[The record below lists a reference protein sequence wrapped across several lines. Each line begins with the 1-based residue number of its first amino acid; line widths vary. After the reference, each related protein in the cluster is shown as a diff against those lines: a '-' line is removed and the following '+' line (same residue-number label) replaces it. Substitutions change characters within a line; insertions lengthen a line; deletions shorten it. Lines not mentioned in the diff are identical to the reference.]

1 MQSNFTQ
8 IIRDHKIHALKVLES
23 YIDTIMKS
31 NPDTANKFCYWLED
45 YATFLS
51 QENDFSPRQLK
62 RYKRGEIIKAH
73 LGFNIGSEEG
83 GLHYCVVIDKKNAL
97 SSPVVT
103 VVPLTSLKPGRDK
116 RHMRQGEVFIGY
128 DFNRKLQDKASN
140 LTKQTFEILEQLNH
154 NKIDDTNCIDILQR
168 ATELISQSE
177 KIAQEI
183 TKIKEG
189 SIALVGQITT
199 ISKMRIYTPKTTH
212 DALAN
217 IKLSSGVLDKI
228 DEEIMK
234 NFIGIK

>member
-1 MQSNFTQ
+1 
-8 IIRDHKIHALKVLES
+8 
-23 YIDTIMKS
+23 
-31 NPDTANKFCYWLED
+31 
-45 YATFLS
+45 
-51 QENDFSPRQLK
+51 
-62 RYKRGEIIKAH
+62 
-73 LGFNIGSEEG
+73 
-83 GLHYCVVIDKKNAL
+83 
-97 SSPVVT
+97 
-103 VVPLTSLKPGRDK
+103 
-116 RHMRQGEVFIGY
+116 MRQGEVFIGY